1 MDKKNSNIIVR
12 LKKRYWIFRKR
23 IYDYV
28 IHPLVGSRNSPHYD
42 ALGVSLGLIIG
53 FSAPLGSH
61 MLFLG
66 ALRLLFKFNVMVAF
80 GFTFV
85 VNPLNAI
92 PMYYGYYVL
101 GSFFIGD
108 SASMSFEN
116 FRSAM
121 SPVIESNHFWE
132 EMLTFFLL
140 GERIVRRWLV
150 AALLLGIFFGVL
162 GYVTTYLIQRKRL
175 HKSLIKLSQE
185 YKKLTT
191 KSACPN
197 SQNDTS
203 IHVSESKHVNR

>member
-1 MDKKNSNIIVR
+1 MDNKDSNISTR
-12 LKKRYWIFRKR
+12 LNKIYWDLRNK

-28 IHPLVGSRNSPHYD
+28 IHPLVGSINSPHYD
-42 ALGVSLGLIIG
+42 ALGVSLGLIVG

-66 ALRLLFKFNVMVAF
+66 VLRLLFKFNIIVAF

-85 VNPLNAI
+85 VNPFNAI
-92 PMYYGYYVL
+92 PLYYGYYVL
-101 GSFFIGD
+101 GSFLIGD
-108 SASMSFEN
+108 SASLSFEN

-121 SPVIESNHFWE
+121 NPVIESNHFWE

-140 GERIVRRWLV
+140 GERIVSRWLA
-150 AALLLGIFFGVL
+150 AALLLGVFSGVL

-175 HKSLIKLSQE
+175 HKSLIKLSLE

-191 KSACPN
+191 KSACSN
-197 SQNDTS
+197 SQNDMS
-203 IHVSESKHVNR
+203 INVSESKHVNR

>member
-1 MDKKNSNIIVR
+1 MDSKNSNIIVR
-12 LKKRYWIFRKR
+12 LKKRYWIFQKR

-42 ALGVSLGLIIG
+42 ALGVSLGLIVG

-92 PMYYGYYVL
+92 PVYYGYYVL
-101 GSFFIGD
+101 GSLLIGD
-108 SASMSFEN
+108 SASLSFEN

-121 SPVIESNHFWE
+121 NPVIESNHFWE
-132 EMLTFFLL
+132 EMLAFFML

-175 HKSLIKLSQE
+175 QKSLIRLSQE

-191 KSACPN
+191 RSVSSN

-203 IHVSESKHVNR
+203 IHVSESKHINR